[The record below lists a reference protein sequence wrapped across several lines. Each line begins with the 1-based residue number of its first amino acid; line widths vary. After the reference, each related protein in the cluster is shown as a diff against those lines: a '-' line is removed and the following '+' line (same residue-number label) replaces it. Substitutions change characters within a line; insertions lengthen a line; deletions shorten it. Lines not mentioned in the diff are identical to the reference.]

1 MADNTLKILAV
12 CGSGV
17 VSSSMIQTR
26 IKEILADSGIKKVET
41 FELTP
46 AMVKS
51 HLEREAADLVVS
63 TTRFAEEDIDIPI
76 INAVPLFSGIG
87 EKEFIEELVTV
98 AKQIMQQKGE

>member
-1 MADNTLKILAV
+1 MTDNILKILAV

-63 TTRFAEEDIDIPI
+63 TTRFSEELDIPV

-87 EKEFIEELVTV
+87 EKEFIEELVTT

>member
-1 MADNTLKILAV
+1 MADNILKILAV

-63 TTRFAEEDIDIPI
+63 TTRFSEELDIPV

-87 EKEFIEELVTV
+87 EKEFIEELVTT

>member
-1 MADNTLKILAV
+1 MADNILKILAV

-51 HLEREAADLVVS
+51 HLEREAADLVIS
-63 TTRFAEEDIDIPI
+63 TTRFSEELDIPV

-87 EKEFIEELVTV
+87 EKEFIEELVTT

>member
-1 MADNTLKILAV
+1 MDDNTLKILAV

-26 IKEILADSGIKKVET
+26 IKEILADNGIKKVKT

-63 TTRFAEEDIDIPI
+63 TTRFTEDIDIPV

-87 EKEFIEELVTV
+87 EEEFIEELITT

>member
-26 IKEILADSGIKKVET
+26 IKEILADVGIKKVET

-51 HLEREAADLVVS
+51 HLEREAADLVIS
-63 TTRFAEEDIDIPI
+63 TTRFTEDLDIPV

-87 EKEFIEELVTV
+87 EKEFIEELVTT

>member
-1 MADNTLKILAV
+1 MADNILKILAV

-51 HLEREAADLVVS
+51 HLEREAADLVIS
-63 TTRFAEEDIDIPI
+63 TTRFSEELDIPV

-87 EKEFIEELVTV
+87 EKEFIEELVTA

>member
-1 MADNTLKILAV
+1 MADNILKILAV

-26 IKEILADSGIKKVET
+26 IKEILADAGIKKVET

-51 HLEREAADLVVS
+51 HLEREAADLVIS
-63 TTRFAEEDIDIPI
+63 TTRFTEDLDIPV

-87 EKEFIEELVTV
+87 EKEFIEELVAT

>member
-63 TTRFAEEDIDIPI
+63 TTRFSEELDIPV

-87 EKEFIEELVTV
+87 EKEFIEELVTT